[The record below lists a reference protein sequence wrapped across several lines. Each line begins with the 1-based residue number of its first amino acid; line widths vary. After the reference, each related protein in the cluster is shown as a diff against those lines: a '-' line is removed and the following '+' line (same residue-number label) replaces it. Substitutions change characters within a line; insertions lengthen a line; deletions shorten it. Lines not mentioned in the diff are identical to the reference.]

1 MFTANTASVETLEG
15 KRKPFKT
22 FIKGSGTPADTGWK
36 AGITNERASQH
47 SKAGRIAG
55 GGEGRPRT
63 QEKRHRSHFA
73 DYRDQPN
80 PPTPERT
87 KYSFLATPEQK
98 KGILAESLLIKEQ
111 LSY

>member
-1 MFTANTASVETLEG
+1 METLEG

-36 AGITNERASQH
+36 AGVTNERASQG
-47 SKAGRIAG
+47 SEAGRTAG
-55 GGEGRPRT
+55 GVREPRT